1 MNGVFSPTGEPGH
14 PSKNRAAFVRVQTH
28 RLRIKSYRSR
38 GVNDTVWIHHFLYLH
53 SPVQSFFSNHPEG
66 RGLSLA

>member
-1 MNGVFSPTGEPGH
+1 MAFFLLPASRDILPKTGQLI
-14 PSKNRAAFVRVQTH
+14 VRVQTH
-28 RLRIKSYRSR
+28 RQRIKSYRSR
-38 GVNDTVWIHHFLYLH
+38 MVNDTVWVHHFLYLH